1 MDWVTDPFRYEFMRL
16 ALVSGALV
24 GVLCP
29 VVGALL
35 IVQRMALISN
45 VVAHSVLPGL
55 VIAYAVRWPLL
66 IGAFVSGLL
75 STTVIAW
82 VRSHS
87 RIKADAIMA
96 LVLSSFF
103 ALGVVCITLFR
114 TRLNLEALLFGDV
127 LSVTPTDLWQVGA
140 IAAIVVL
147 AVRSFYKELLFFTFD
162 RGGAEAAG
170 LPVHHIDLG
179 LTVATTLAIVASLK
193 TVGVILVVAMV
204 VGPAITAY
212 LWVRELHTMLMLGA
226 ALGILESLLGI
237 YASFYLDLPSG
248 AAISLTIFAIFWLS
262 FAVSP
267 TQGGLQRWLKRS

>member
-1 MDWVTDPFRYEFMRL
+1 MDWVTDPLRYEFMRL

-66 IGAFVSGLL
+66 IGALVSGLL

-114 TRLNLEALLFGDV
+114 TRLNLEALLFGDI

-140 IAAIVVL
+140 IVAIVVL

-248 AAISLTIFAIFWLS
+248 AAISLTIFAIFGLS